1 MIKKMMGVNN
11 EIKKNVIKL
20 WNPLSKEEYLRLLK
34 EKTQEYNLTNTYAAD
49 HFLSKIQGAQ
59 IFIYYTG
66 KDMVAK
72 GGFRGFEAYI
82 EEDGNGTVLE
92 GRFVPAGH
100 VKLLWLPFLTAM
112 WIGMIWF
119 MIRAPFMGIVI
130 IPLGVMITMILYRI
144 VTKSDETDKEEIICD
159 FLVNLHVK

>member
-1 MIKKMMGVNN
+1 MMSVNS
-11 EIKKNVIKL
+11 EIKENVIKL
-20 WNPLSKEEYLRLLK
+20 WNPLSKEENLRLLK

-49 HFLSKIQGAQ
+49 HFLSKIQGNQ

-66 KDMVAK
+66 KDMMVK

-82 EEDGNGTVLE
+82 KEGGNGTIFE

-100 VKLLWLPFLTAM
+100 VKLLWFPFLLIM

-119 MIRAPFMGIVI
+119 MIRAPFMGSVI
-130 IPLGVMITMILYRI
+130 IPLGVIITVILYMI